1 MERKLSTIFASDV
14 VGFSKM
20 MGNDEEK
27 TLQILGE
34 RREVIDSVI
43 AEYQGIIFGS
53 AGDSVIAEF
62 ASPVKAT
69 ECAVHIQDKMKIL
82 NKNSFTMMDS
92 LALIL
97 RNTLGSISFLSAN
110 S

>member
-1 MERKLSTIFASDV
+1 MTHLTLKKSKIMERKLSTIFASDV
-14 VGFSKM
+14 VGFRKM

-53 AGDSVIAEF
+53 AGTVLF
-62 ASPVKAT
+62 
-69 ECAVHIQDKMKIL
+69 H
-82 NKNSFTMMDS
+82 
-92 LALIL
+92 
-97 RNTLGSISFLSAN
+97 
-110 S
+110 

>member
-34 RREVIDSVI
+34 RREVIDCVI

-53 AGDSVIAEF
+53 AGDSVISLKLLKSVKQNTF
-62 ASPVKAT
+62 NHVLLQLSPQLCIPV
-69 ECAVHIQDKMKIL
+69 
-82 NKNSFTMMDS
+82 
-92 LALIL
+92 
-97 RNTLGSISFLSAN
+97 
-110 S
+110 